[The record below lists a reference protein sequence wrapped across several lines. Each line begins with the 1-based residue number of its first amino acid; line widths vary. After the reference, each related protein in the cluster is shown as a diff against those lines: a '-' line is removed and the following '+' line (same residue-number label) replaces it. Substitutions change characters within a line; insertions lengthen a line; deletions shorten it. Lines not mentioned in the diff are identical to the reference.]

1 MRLWLVIALSA
12 CVPQSSSGPAW
23 PKQHESETD
32 GGESLAPRESAKS
45 IATAIEEDAKPV
57 EKPAAP
63 EAKPAAA
70 AAPAA
75 EKPAEKPAVEKSE
88 DPLQTEEIIIEVED

>member
-12 CVPQSSSGPAW
+12 CVPQGGSGPAW

-32 GGESLAPRESAKS
+32 GGESLAPHEGAKS
-45 IATAIEEDAKPV
+45 VAAAIEEEAKPA

-70 AAPAA
+70 APAA
-75 EKPAEKPAVEKSE
+75 EKPAEKPVAEKNE